1 MESKLK
7 QGTTMAI
14 RRRLLNPSQPLVLQT
29 FTPSPSDNAADLS
42 RLKVRVN
49 NRVEKQGEWL
59 SRGNE
64 QQSSPA

>member
-7 QGTTMAI
+7 QGATMAI

-29 FTPSPSDNAADLS
+29 FTPSHSDNAADLS

-64 QQSSPA
+64 QQSNPA